1 MTVSLKPVAQRTA
14 ERVAREAVE
23 RRERR
28 RALRDEAERTRVPER
43 LKPTRAT
50 AARLQPDPIETLHQR
65 GSLSD
70 RQRDAA
76 LEIRIAFA
84 EVAAG
89 AMMRSPRYDG
99 TRGAGFVGTSN
110 GVELAMAGA
119 IGRRKRYRRWAE
131 ALGARLPDALAV
143 TIDVVVDGRSLRQ
156 VDGERHWRNGRASDL
171 LIEALQAYAQL
182 AGWERSAAVVAG

>member
-1 MTVSLKPVAQRTA
+1 MTVSLKPEAQRIA
-14 ERVAREAVE
+14 ERIARDTAE

-50 AARLQPDPIETLHQR
+50 ASRLQPDPIETLHER
-65 GSLSD
+65 GSITE

-76 LEIRIAFA
+76 LEIRVEFTEIAS
-84 EVAAG
+84 G

-99 TRGAGFVGTSN
+99 TRGARTFG
-110 GVELAMAGA
+110 GVETVTAASIA
-119 IGRRKRYRRWAE
+119 RRKRYRRWTG
-131 ALGARLPDALAV
+131 ALAARLPDAVAIA
-143 TIDVVVDGRSLRQ
+143 IDVVVDGRSLRQ
-156 VDGERHWRNGRASDL
+156 VDAERRWRNGRAGDL

-182 AGWERSAAVVAG
+182 AGWETPRG

>member
-1 MTVSLKPVAQRTA
+1 MTISLKPAALRIA
-14 ERVAREAVE
+14 ERLARDAAE

-76 LEIRIAFA
+76 LEIRVAFA
-84 EVAAG
+84 EVVGG

-99 TRGAGFVGTSN
+99 TRGSRSLGGI
-110 GVELAMAGA
+110 ELATAAA

-131 ALGARLPDALAV
+131 AFGARVPDALAI

-156 VDGERHWRNGRASDL
+156 VDGERRWRNGRASDL
-171 LIEALQAYAQL
+171 LIEALQSYAQL
-182 AGWERSAAVVAG
+182 AGWERAPAAVG

>member
-1 MTVSLKPVAQRTA
+1 MTVSLKPAALRTA
-14 ERVAREAVE
+14 ERLARDAAE

-76 LEIRIAFA
+76 LEIRVAFA
-84 EVAAG
+84 EVVGAA
-89 AMMRSPRYDG
+89 MLRSPRYDG
-99 TRGAGFVGTSN
+99 TRGSGFFGTGG
-110 GVELAMAGA
+110 GVELSTVAA

-131 ALGARLPDALAV
+131 VLGARLPDALAI

-156 VDGERHWRNGRASDL
+156 VDGERRWRNGRASDL
-171 LIEALQAYAQL
+171 LIEALQSYAQL
-182 AGWERSAAVVAG
+182 AGWERAPAA